1 MNTLWKSQEVAT
13 ATGGIVTSDWSVSG
27 VSIDSRQVRSG
38 DLFVAIKGEH
48 FDGHAFVAAAFE
60 AGASAAMVSAIP
72 SDLEGDKRLV
82 VVSDTERALQQLGI
96 AARKRSR
103 AQIVGITGSVGKTG
117 CKEMLKIALSATG
130 SVYATQG
137 NLNNHLGVP
146 ISLANMPL
154 DVEFAIFEMGMNH
167 AGEIRL
173 LTNWVKPHVSIIT
186 TIDAVHIEYFDSVE
200 AIADAKAEIFE
211 GMGGQGVAV
220 LNADNEH
227 FRRLQHKAIDLGLDR
242 VLSFGTTDSSLCQLL
257 QYGVEQTQSVV
268 DATIAGTRL
277 NYRLGAI
284 GKHWGLMSVAVLAIV
299 DALEADL
306 PKAATA
312 LEYFQ
317 EPAGRGRISELAV
330 EGGYLRLIDDA
341 YNASP
346 VSMRGAFE
354 KLAMIRESDKKAG
367 PVRTIAVLGDMLELG
382 THSRD
387 LHVGLVPTLVN
398 NQIDLVFAAG
408 SFMKHMYDALPE
420 AMRGDYD
427 VTSAELAPKVVS
439 RLRHRDLVL
448 VKGSNGSK
456 MSRVSRAIEENAQ
469 KYSGA
474 KEDVDAV

>member
-1 MNTLWKSQEVAT
+1 MTTLWKSQEVAA
-13 ATGGIVTSDWSVSG
+13 ATGGRATGNWWASG
-27 VSIDSRQVRSG
+27 VGIDSRQIRKG
-38 DLFVAIKGEH
+38 DLFVAIKGAN

-60 AGASAAMVSAIP
+60 QGAAAAMVSDIP
-72 SDLEGDKRLV
+72 QGFEDDVRLV
-82 VVSDTERALQQLGI
+82 VVKDTEVALQQLGI
-96 AARKRSR
+96 AARARAR

-117 CKEMLKIALSATG
+117 CKEMLKVALSATG
-130 SVYATQG
+130 SVYATEG

-146 ISLANMPL
+146 LCLANMPA

-173 LTNWVKPHVSIIT
+173 LSHWVRPHASIIT
-186 TIDAVHIEYFDSVE
+186 TVDAVHIEYFDSVE
-200 AIADAKAEIFE
+200 AIADAKSEIFE

-227 FRRLQHKAIDLGLDR
+227 FRRLQHRAIDLGLDR
-242 VLSFGTTDSSLCQLL
+242 VLSFGTSDAALCQML
-257 QYGVEQTQSVV
+257 QYGVEDMQSVV
-268 DATIAGTRL
+268 DASIAGTRL

-317 EPAGRGRISELAV
+317 EPEGRGRISELAV
-330 EGGYLRLIDDA
+330 AGGHLRLIDDA

-346 VSMRGAFE
+346 ISMRGAVE
-354 KLAMIRESDKKAG
+354 KMAMLRESSKKSG

-382 THSRD
+382 DRSRD

-420 AMRGDYD
+420 SMRGDYD
-427 VTSAELAPKVVS
+427 QTAAGLAPKVVS

-448 VKGSNGSK
+448 VKGSHGSR
-456 MSRVSRAIEENAQ
+456 MSRVTRAIEENAL
-469 KYSGA
+469 KYSGK